1 MKKILLSFVLSFLT
15 LSLFAQSLENLT
27 PEQLE
32 MYKKYL
38 GQKNAFSS
46 KPQDNRASERII
58 NNENLKEKPN
68 SLLFPISG
76 DSIDLGS
83 ELDYIQFR
91 KWHAEQKGEKELS
104 IFGQELFLNQQL
116 TFEPNLNIPTPPT
129 YTLGTYDELVVDVSG
144 LYEANYLLKISPDG
158 YIRIPAV
165 GMVKVS
171 GLTIESATSTIM
183 NRLSKVYTGIYS
195 GATHVN
201 VSLGNIRSIRV
212 IIAGEATRPGTYTLP
227 SLATAF
233 NALYACGG
241 PNINGSMRN
250 IKVLRKGK
258 TIATI
263 DLYRFLIDG
272 IASENISL
280 QDEDVIKLE
289 PYQKRVSMKGAV
301 KHEAIFEA
309 KDGETLSDLIRFA
322 GGLKET
328 ASGRIITAIRN
339 DGNQK
344 KVVDVTSEQT
354 ALFKLESGDQFEV
367 STLYEKFSNQVKIE
381 GAIHRPGIYAL
392 DAGMTVKELLQKAD
406 GITEEAFLDL
416 ASIYRKRDN
425 DKPEVISF
433 HLKKLLDNAISDILL
448 QKNDSLHV
456 GTYADFHIEESV
468 SIWGEVKNPG
478 VYEMN
483 ERISVKDLI
492 YMAKGYTEKAFSD
505 TVELVRMIKDYQ
517 SLNNS
522 DEKTFVIHV
531 PMNTDFEH
539 ANNKNY
545 ILKNGDQIIVRS
557 IPGFE
562 DVRMVKVEGE
572 VVRPG
577 SYNILNKTERVS
589 DLLKRTGG
597 ITKYAYPVGAYLIR
611 TEKTSGVEGILR
623 RKMVDNAKKQLTDS
637 EDVDKEL
644 LDKANVSDI
653 KNIKEI
659 KEAMSG
665 SKSAEELLENEGI
678 VGINLEDIIRTPGS
692 RNDLLLED
700 GDILYVPRELQTVR
714 VLGEVL
720 FPTYV
725 SYKKGMSLKSYVG
738 NAGGFTDRAKK
749 GKTFVLYANGTAKTT
764 RSFFGIKKYPPVRPG
779 SHIVVPEQPVDFK
792 QKLSTPE
799 LVSIMS
805 SIATVAVLIVSALK

>member
-1 MKKILLSFVLSFLT
+1 MKKYLLAFLLSFLT
-15 LSLFAQSLENLT
+15 LSLFAQSFENLT

-38 GQKNAFSS
+38 GQKNAFLSQ
-46 KPQDNRASERII
+46 PQENSFSERI
-58 NNENLKEKPN
+58 NNDNQKDVSR
-68 SLLFPISG
+68 SLLLSNSG

-83 ELDYIQFR
+83 ELDYIQFK
-91 KWHAEQKGEKELS
+91 KWQAEKKGMKALS
-104 IFGQELFLNQQL
+104 VFGQELFLNQKL
-116 TFEPNLNIPTPPT
+116 TFEPKLNLPTPPT
-129 YTLGTYDELVVDVSG
+129 YTLGTYDELIVDISG
-144 LYEANYLLKISPDG
+144 LYEANYSLKISPDG

-165 GMVKVS
+165 GMIKVS

-241 PNINGSMRN
+241 PNKNGSMRN
-250 IKVLRKGK
+250 IKLLRKGK
-258 TIATI
+258 VIATI
-263 DLYRFLIDG
+263 DLYRFLVDG
-272 IASENISL
+272 IATDNISL
-280 QDEDVIKLE
+280 QEDDVIKLE

-328 ASGRIITAIRN
+328 ASEKIITAIRN

-344 KVVDVTSEQT
+344 KVVDVISEQT
-354 ALFKLESGDQFEV
+354 ALFKLESGDQFEI
-367 STLYEKFSNQVKIE
+367 SSLYEKFSNRVIIE

-392 DAGMTVKELLQKAD
+392 DANMTVKSLLQKAD
-406 GITEEAFLDL
+406 GITEEAFIDL
-416 ASIYRKRDN
+416 ATIYRKRDN

-433 HLKKLLDNAISDILL
+433 HLKKLLDNVIPDILL
-448 QKNDSLHV
+448 QKEDSLFI
-456 GTYADFHIEESV
+456 GSYENYHISETV

-478 VYEMN
+478 VYQMN
-483 ERISVKDLI
+483 EKIRVKDLI
-492 YMAKGYTEKAFSD
+492 LMAKGYTEKASTD
-505 TVELVRMIKDYQ
+505 TIELVRMIKD
-517 SLNNS
+517 SHTLNNTN
-522 DEKTFVIHV
+522 EKSFVIHV
-531 PMNTDFEH
+531 PMNTNFEH
-539 ANNKNY
+539 ANNKDF
-545 ILKNGDQIIVRS
+545 ILRNGDQIIVRS
-557 IPGFE
+557 IPGYE

-572 VVRPG
+572 VIQPG

-611 TEKTSGVEGILR
+611 TEKTSGVEGILK
-623 RKMVDNAKKQLTDS
+623 RKMVDNAKKQLTDRKN
-637 EDVDKEL
+637 VDKDL
-644 LDKANVSDI
+644 LDNADLSI
-653 KNIKEI
+653 TEEI
-659 KEAMSG
+659 KKNMSG

-678 VGINLEDIIRTPGS
+678 VGINLEDIINNPGS
-692 RNDLLLED
+692 RKDLFLED

-725 SYKKGMSLKSYVG
+725 SYKKSMSLKSYVG

-749 GKTFVLYANGTAKTT
+749 GKIFVLYANGRAKTT
-764 RSFFGIKKYPPVRPG
+764 SSFLGIKNYPSIRPG
-779 SHIVVPEQPVDFK
+779 SHIVVPEKPIDIK
-792 QKLSTPE
+792 EKLSTPE

-805 SIATVAVLIVSALK
+805 SIATVAILIVSVFK